1 MTLTTQVCV
10 HKLYAL
16 CAERQPKQLVS
27 QIFSEYPTFLQCLKF
42 WTESYSL
49 LIACTCMVHEQRS
62 LPQGN
67 CSSVSSF
74 SVLIGVSFSQESL
87 LITVF
92 SLKSYYRNNFKPK
105 TTEEASQQTLAVQP
119 GSFTLESTSPT
130 RLHLFWSQHLAILK
144 REPTVS
150 RSKCP

>member
-1 MTLTTQVCV
+1 MTLTTQVSV

-16 CAERQPKQLVS
+16 CAERQPEQLVS
-27 QIFSEYPTFLQCLKF
+27 QIFSEYIPPSCNV
-42 WTESYSL
+42 WTEPYSL

>member
-1 MTLTTQVCV
+1 MYISSMPFVQKDSPNNLFLRFSQRTSHLLAMSEVLDWTLLTS
-10 HKLYAL
+10 H
-16 CAERQPKQLVS
+16 
-27 QIFSEYPTFLQCLKF
+27 
-42 WTESYSL
+42 SL
-49 LIACTCMVHEQRS
+49 HSMVHEQRS

-130 RLHLFWSQHLAILK
+130 RLHLSWSQHLAILK